1 MKGTPNVVR
10 RGGTF
15 HFRRGVPKH
24 LLERA
29 GRRELVISLATSDV
43 RLARLRSRYAYIASE
58 VLFAKLESPML
69 NDETI
74 KRVVSEFYSL
84 VGEIDQMGRLASP
97 ALSEAEHAA
106 LVSFLDEHLT
116 ATKGELGRGD
126 YALAG
131 VGADI
136 VIARLGLTVD
146 SLELRQVQQ
155 AIMRTGIETIRAAQA
170 RLSGDFDHSPGDSLV
185 RAALSEGGPMS
196 ASVSSSKQAPRPAE
210 LPLAKQTTMAATLFE
225 ELADRFLTHQVKGKI
240 WDKQTASQAKKT
252 FSLWTEVCGNRRLET
267 YERADAQK
275 FKDLM
280 QDLPWDYGKAAEFRG
295 KAISEIVR
303 LDETRTPKSER
314 LAIRTVK
321 RHFAALSGLWR
332 WTIAEGMAGNNPF
345 LGFTFPSMLRAN
357 EQRDMWTLEELEA
370 LFATPVWRGCLSEGR
385 RSTPGS
391 LVIRDDK
398 YWLPLIA
405 VFSGLR
411 QEEIAQLHLEDIRK
425 VDGHLV
431 FDINARPPRKLKN
444 RNAVRKVPVHSTL
457 LRLGLLEHIKSVRD
471 AEATLLFPNLKP
483 GGADERL
490 GHAFSKWFTRYRKDV
505 GLYRK
510 GLDFHSLRHTTT
522 TMMQRAGVPIAAI
535 DELTGHATP
544 GETARYSH
552 GLTMDQL
559 ASGIEA
565 IKIDLAVGVGVDDT
579 R

>member
-10 RGGTF
+10 RGGMF
-15 HFRRGVPKH
+15 HFRRGVPRH
-24 LLERA
+24 LLGRA
-29 GRRELVISLATSDV
+29 GRRELVVSLATSDV
-43 RLARLRSRYAYIASE
+43 RLARLRSRHAYIASE
-58 VLFAKLESPML
+58 ALFAKLESPML

-84 VGEIDQMGRLASP
+84 VGEIDQIGRLASP

-106 LVSFLDEHLT
+106 LIPFLDEHLV
-116 ATKGELGRGD
+116 ATKSELGRGD
-126 YALAG
+126 YTLAG

-155 AIMRTGIETIRAAQA
+155 AIMRTGIDTLRAAQA
-170 RLSGDFDHSPGDSLV
+170 RLSGDFDHTPGDALV
-185 RAALSEGGPMS
+185 RATLAAGGPAN
-196 ASVSSSKQAPRPAE
+196 ASVYPSIQTPSPAE
-210 LPLAKQTTMAATLFE
+210 LPPAMQTSVAANLFG
-225 ELADRFLTHQVKGKI
+225 ELADRFLTHQTRGKI

-252 FSLWTEVCGNRRLET
+252 YSLWKEVCGNRRLDA

-295 KAISEIVR
+295 KAISEIVH
-303 LDETRTPKSER
+303 LDETRTPKAER
-314 LAIRTVK
+314 LATRTVK

-332 WTIAEGMAGNNPF
+332 WAIADGMASINPF

-357 EQRDMWTLEELEA
+357 EQRDMWTTEELAA
-370 LFATPVWRGCLSEGR
+370 LFATPVWLGCLSESR

-391 LVIRDDK
+391 LVIRDEK
-398 YWLPLIA
+398 FWLPVIA

-457 LRLGLLEHIKSVRD
+457 LRLGLLEYI
-471 AEATLLFPNLKP
+471 
-483 GGADERL
+483 
-490 GHAFSKWFTRYRKDV
+490 
-505 GLYRK
+505 K
-510 GLDFHSLRHTTT
+510 GLKE
-522 TMMQRAGVPIAAI
+522 AGPCAAI
-535 DELTGHATP
+535 SQPQG
-544 GETARYSH
+544 R
-552 GLTMDQL
+552 
-559 ASGIEA
+559 
-565 IKIDLAVGVGVDDT
+565 
-579 R
+579 RRR

>member
-1 MKGTPNVVR
+1 MKGTPNVIR

-24 LLERA
+24 LVERT
-29 GRRELVISLATSDV
+29 GRRGLVVSLATSEV
-43 RLARLRSRYAYIASE
+43 RLARLRSRQVYIASE
-58 VLFAKLESPML
+58 MLFAKLERPML
-69 NDETI
+69 SDETI

-84 VGEIDQMGRLASP
+84 VGEMDQLARLSSP
-97 ALSEAEHAA
+97 PLGEAEHAA
-106 LVSFLDEHLT
+106 LVPFLDEHLA
-116 ATKGELGRGD
+116 ATKVELGRGD
-126 YALAG
+126 YTLAG

-170 RLSGDFDHSPGDSLV
+170 RLSGDFDHNPGDALV
-185 RAALSEGGPMS
+185 RAALTAGG
-196 ASVSSSKQAPRPAE
+196 QADATTSPLIQSPRPAE
-210 LPLAKQTTMAATLFE
+210 LLPVKRATVAGNLFD
-225 ELADRFLTHQVKGKI
+225 ELADRFLTHQAKGRI
-240 WDKQTASQAKKT
+240 WDKQTAAQAKKT
-252 FSLWTEVCGNRRLET
+252 YSLWKEVCGDSRLDS

-275 FKDLM
+275 FKDVM
-280 QDLPWDYGKAAEFRG
+280 QDLPWDYGKAGEFRG
-295 KAISEIVR
+295 KGISEIVR
-303 LDETRTPKSER
+303 IDETRTPKPER
-314 LAIRTVK
+314 LATRTVK

-332 WTIAEGMAGNNPF
+332 WAISEGMASSNPF

-357 EQRDMWTLEELEA
+357 EQRDMWTLEELAA
-370 LFATPVWRGCLSEGR
+370 LFATPVWLGCLSEGR

-391 LVIRDDK
+391 LVIRDEK
-398 YWLPLIA
+398 FWLPIIA

-457 LRLGLLEHIKSVRD
+457 LRLGLLDYTKGLKETGAS
-471 AEATLLFPNLKP
+471 LLFPNLKP

-505 GLYRK
+505 GVYRK
-510 GLDFHSLRHTTT
+510 GLDFHSLRRTTT

-552 GLTMDQL
+552 GLATSQL
-559 ASGIEA
+559 VGAIES
-565 IKIDLAVGVGVDDT
+565 IKLPLPF
-579 R
+579 